1 MEKNAWKVAKQVIAM
16 VDDEPGPAK
25 DYCLEVLHDDNCS
38 DLIDSSFL
46 TSHIL

>member
-25 DYCLEVLHDDNCS
+25 DYCLEVLHNDN
-38 DLIDSSFL
+38 I
-46 TSHIL
+46 